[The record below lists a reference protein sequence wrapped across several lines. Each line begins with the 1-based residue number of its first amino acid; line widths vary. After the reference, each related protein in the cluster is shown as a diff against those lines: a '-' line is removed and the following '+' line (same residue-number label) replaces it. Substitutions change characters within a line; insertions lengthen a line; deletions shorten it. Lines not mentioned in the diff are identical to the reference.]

1 MPRRTD
7 DPDAAAP
14 ARETGGVQSLSRGLT
29 LLTLLA
35 ETDRGFTLTELAQR
49 AGLAPSTAHR
59 LLRGLEG
66 RGFAEQSGDP
76 SRWRVGV
83 VAFTVGN
90 AFARSRS
97 VVTAARPTM
106 QALMEEVGETVNLAI
121 LEDRDAVYLAQAESR
136 QLMRAF
142 ARPGARVA
150 LHCSAV
156 GKALLM
162 GRRPSEIDKLLAGR
176 PLTRITDKTIVTREA
191 LTANLKAAEARG
203 WVADDEEHAI
213 GLRCAAAPIFDET
226 GTPLAALSV
235 SGPAARIDDARLAE
249 VGALV
254 AKAADTVTRA
264 LGGRMPSA
272 TSNARPSDRASI

>member
-1 MPRRTD
+1 MARRAIEGAGT
-7 DPDAAAP
+7 AAAG
-14 ARETGGVQSLSRGLT
+14 RETGGVQSLSRGLT
-29 LLTLLA
+29 LLSLLA

-59 LLRGLEG
+59 LLRGLESH
-66 RGFAEQSGDP
+66 GFAEQTGDP

-97 VVTAARPTM
+97 VVATARPTM
-106 QALMEEVGETVNLAI
+106 QALMEEAGETVNLAV
-121 LEDRDAVYLAQAESR
+121 LEDQEAVYLAQAESR

-162 GRRPSEIDKLLAGR
+162 GRPAPAAAKLVGDGPLA
-176 PLTRITDKTIVTREA
+176 RITDKTITTREA
-191 LTANLKAAEARG
+191 LMANLAEARRRG
-203 WVADDEEHAI
+203 WVADDEEHAV
-213 GLRCAAAPIFDET
+213 GLRCAAAPIYDET
-226 GTPLAALSV
+226 GAPLAALSV
-235 SGPAARIDDARLAE
+235 SGPAARISPDRLVS
-249 VGALV
+249 VGAMVV
-254 AKAADTVTRA
+254 AAANTVTKA
-264 LGGRMPSA
+264 LGGIIPPYS
-272 TSNARPSDRASI
+272 RPKA